1 MINEDC
7 NNNICRDHSG
17 IQTRVTILET
27 ETKRQWNILDSLR
40 NRSIAILTGIVMIL
54 FGVVINLIISWPK

>member
-1 MINEDC
+1 MTKEDC

-17 IQTRVTILET
+17 IQTRVAALET
-27 ETKRQWNILDSLR
+27 ETKRQWNILDSLK